1 MPPMPMPMPMHR
13 DQLRHPAALP
23 RKKLQRRPCT
33 LSSHNNY
40 RGTVTA
46 KLTDEKLLERRTFST
61 MALLESLSGGDCCDD
76 MAEKHQQAQ
85 LFVDQQARQLRRKP
99 YKYYG
104 GFRPDYNLGDML
116 RSPQHLIT
124 EPSYKRFLSS
134 TQALNKQE
142 FAFIKRS
149 NGSFSYAILAHRSME
164 PPKNKGLTSTGENSE
179 VMLEECMTFVMNETG
194 STKMIRQ
201 RFWAEHVRLV
211 AECTQ
216 EELDKLEGKKEME
229 KFLQCFDSKKSSPS
243 QPVVP
248 SCQKAVPPQE
258 QEHVY
263 LGSEYPQE
271 EQDKLEE
278 KKNMEKF
285 LQCFDSKQSSPSQSI
300 ASCQDIAVPKSQEEL
315 PQVVYQQVI
324 RTDARK
330 EGACDNV
337 VPPNIISCT
346 RLTYEEDDDC
356 SSVSSA
362 SEYARYYEQYL
373 C

>member
-1 MPPMPMPMPMHR
+1 MPPMHH
-13 DQLRHPAALP
+13 DQLRHPSTNAAALALP

-33 LSSHNNY
+33 GYDTTNNSNNNF
-40 RGTVTA
+40 RPA
-46 KLTDEKLLERRTFST
+46 KLTDEEQLKRRTFLT
-61 MALLESLSGGDCCDD
+61 MALLESNCCDD

-99 YKYYG
+99 YKYHG

-124 EPSYKRFLSS
+124 EPSYKRYLSS

-164 PPKNKGLTSTGENSE
+164 PPKNMGLASTGANSE

-216 EELDKLEGKKEME
+216 EELDKLEETKEME
-229 KFLQCFDSKKSSPS
+229 KFLQCFDSKKSSP
-243 QPVVP
+243 QP
-248 SCQKAVPPQE
+248 
-258 QEHVY
+258 
-263 LGSEYPQE
+263 L
-271 EQDKLEE
+271 
-278 KKNMEKF
+278 
-285 LQCFDSKQSSPSQSI
+285 
-300 ASCQDIAVPKSQEEL
+300 ASCKDIAVPKPQEP
-315 PQVVYQQVI
+315 PQVVYQQAI
-324 RTDARK
+324 QTDAWK

-337 VPPNIISCT
+337 APPNIISCT

-362 SEYARYYEQYL
+362 SEYARYYEQYF